1 MSSKSFPLL
10 VNTEKSFTVCNRF
23 TYSRETIFHVL
34 KLAYLSLC
42 QENLPI
48 FGISKNRA
56 LTDFA
61 TTEKDVA
68 RGISRMPLVL
78 ARIYE
83 EDIKFDASAQTRPK
97 FTLSPGTAQREKL
110 AESERL
116 MANLNE
122 FTSHRND
129 AQKRSANIINE
140 LAKSNRSTGGV
151 DKRLDA
157 EVS

>member
-1 MSSKSFPLL
+1 MAF
-10 VNTEKSFTVCNRF
+10 
-23 TYSRETIFHVL
+23 
-34 KLAYLSLC
+34 LSIN

-48 FGISKNRA
+48 FGIAKTRA
-56 LTDFA
+56 LSDFC

-83 EDIKFDASAQTRPK
+83 EDIKFDATSKSRPK
-97 FTLSPGTAQREKL
+97 FTVSPSAVQREQL

-122 FTSHRND
+122 MSRHRND
-129 AQKRSANIINE
+129 A
-140 LAKSNRSTGGV
+140 
-151 DKRLDA
+151 
-157 EVS
+157 